1 MLDSLHFDWK
11 VSIEDGWRIMFEAL
25 KNFREK
31 KREVAI
37 SMLEEE
43 KRVKIGKMDDES
55 KGCSKG
61 AEKQQ
66 TTTRPLDKLESIN
79 FMKNDPPGRR
89 KKIIKPE

>member
-1 MLDSLHFDWK
+1 
-11 VSIEDGWRIMFEAL
+11 
-25 KNFREK
+25 
-31 KREVAI
+31 
-37 SMLEEE
+37 
-43 KRVKIGKMDDES
+43 MDDES